1 MQQALT
7 DPHFS
12 QKNSWKQRG
21 SIYVCYG
28 RGYQISASL
37 AFKINRACLVL
48 RKVNVIEINKDR
60 FRDRFSKKVF
70 Q

>member
-7 DPHFS
+7 DPHLS
-12 QKNSWKQRG
+12 RKKLMKQRG

-28 RGYQISASL
+28 RGCQISASL
-37 AFKINRACLVL
+37 ALKINRACLFL

-60 FRDRFSKKVF
+60 FRDRFSKKVL